1 MKARSVPLIDAR
13 WRQSKLSL
21 WMWRAG
27 LLAST
32 IALIGGLASLF
43 VWGAIEIAD
52 ILIRAMNSVSR

>member
-1 MKARSVPLIDAR
+1 
-13 WRQSKLSL
+13 
-21 WMWRAG
+21 MWRAG